1 VIGYVDAARVGP
13 DSHPAHF
20 AHCLESVLR
29 FQIFNRVW
37 WNNDA
42 DVSYLDVK
50 LPSRRVGHTPEG
62 IDMWRTW
69 HNTVA
74 LTGGTAMISEPVN
87 KPDVQAVWRNYEI
100 MRPSSRENSRLLTLG
115 KSDRNSIFGFSA
127 GRTWGD
133 FAVYNLYNSDK
144 NKSADITLDFGDA
157 GLPSG
162 TRCAVYDFWENK
174 VVGYATDSFIGKN
187 IPKNGSLLLRFTP
200 LTGDSPQLVGS
211 NLHLSIGATEIEKVY
226 TTSKSIK
233 IILSSAGAQ
242 AGDLFFH
249 STKAIEAGSTEN
261 CLISSVQELGDNLW
275 KVSVKERIWDSSQ
288 LIVLSNK

>member
-1 VIGYVDAARVGP
+1 M
-13 DSHPAHF
+13 
-20 AHCLESVLR
+20 LR

-100 MRPSSRENSRLLTLG
+100 MRPASRENSHLLTLG

-127 GRTWGD
+127 DRVWGD

-144 NKSADITLDFGDA
+144 NESADITLDLGDA

-174 VVGYATDSFIGKN
+174 VVGYTTDSFTGKN
-187 IPKNGSLLLRFTP
+187 IPPNGSLLLRFTP
-200 LTGDSPQLVGS
+200 LAGNYPQLVGS
-211 NLHLSIGATEIEKVY
+211 NLHLSIGATEIEEVY

-233 IILSSAGAQ
+233 LLLSNAGAQ
-242 AGDLFFH
+242 TGDLIFH
-249 STKAIEAGSTEN
+249 STKSLEAGSTEN
-261 CLISSVQELGDNLW
+261 CTVRSVDALADNLW
-275 KVSVKERIWDSSQ
+275 RISVSGRIWNSLQSIT
-288 LIVLSNK
+288 LNIK